1 MENHQCPYNCK
12 SGRLFNPELR
22 IWQDCPHC
30 AGVLSELTSATPSEE
45 AEELRDMLHIPDMYK
60 AAPFYINKFFE
71 PSAFSI
77 FAQSTFETVLSQLN
91 LIERTISEGSVLNES
106 CYFYV
111 GIYADSL
118 GYVYHVLQSAV
129 KHGLS
134 AVPYV
139 SLLDLQGIRA
149 NTPHTAR
156 IYKGISYYDY
166 TTADV
171 CFVSA
176 TASVD
181 VDEAAILADLL
192 MERARHGL
200 ATQVFGYWSST
211 SLKKSK
217 NGLHYLIHESK
228 RLAALHPYEIKTKAR
243 LEAEYA
249 QGKAPV
255 KQGSLAAPM
264 DVGRPIGTVAPIN
277 GAVNTSPPSKI
288 GGIML
293 DKLKQ
298 EGQQ

>member
-1 MENHQCPYNCK
+1 MANHECPYHCK
-12 SGRLFNPELR
+12 SGRLFNPGLK

-30 AGVLSELTSATPSEE
+30 AGVLSELSSANPTEE
-45 AEELRDMLHIPDMYK
+45 AEELRDMLKIPDMYK
-60 AAPFYINKFFE
+60 GATFYMSKFFE
-71 PSAFSI
+71 PSAFMI
-77 FAQSTFETVLSQLN
+77 FAQSTFDTVLSQLG
-91 LIERTISEGSVLNES
+91 LIERAISEGKTIKES

-111 GIYADSL
+111 GMYADTL
-118 GYVYHVLQSAV
+118 GYVYDVLQSAV

-149 NTPHTAR
+149 NTAHTAR
-156 IYKGISYYDY
+156 IYKDISYYDY

-176 TASVD
+176 TASAD
-181 VDEAAILADLL
+181 IDEAATLADLL

-211 SLKKSK
+211 SLKVSK
-217 NGLHYLIHESK
+217 NGLHYLIHDSK

-243 LEAEYA
+243 VEKEYA
-249 QGKAPV
+249 QGTAPV
-255 KQGSLAAPM
+255 QQGSLAAPTISN
-264 DVGRPIGTVAPIN
+264 GGTIGVVAPV
-277 GAVNTSPPSKI
+277 GGMANTAPPAKM

-293 DKLKQ
+293 DKIKQ
-298 EGQQ
+298 EGL